1 MVVVAVV
8 LEVADAGSVGTI
20 MFCDSSTVSTTGVG
34 CVMITR
40 SGGRRKPG
48 TSGGVC
54 GGGVVHGEAP
64 ETAWKVNT
72 WRVHEQPWSVSFQCH
87 TPYT

>member
-1 MVVVAVV
+1 MRSISPVAAPLFVAVV
-8 LEVADAGSVGTI
+8 LVAAVVAGVGSVGTI

-34 CVMITR
+34 CVMMTR

-48 TSGGVC
+48 TSGGVW
-54 GGGVVHGEAP
+54 GGGVVQGEAP

-72 WRVHEQPWSVSFQCH
+72 WRVHGQL
-87 TPYT
+87 